1 MDLGP
6 AQPAGVYVPL
16 AQAPSRFLALL
27 LHVQGDPLA
36 VTADLRRAVAA
47 IDRNLPIYAVRT
59 LQQGIEANTW
69 GWRVFGTLF
78 SVFGLAALFLATVGL
93 YGVMAFS
100 VSKRTAEIGVRMALG
115 ASAQSVLGLV
125 LRQGAWQVGTGVLL
139 GLGLAVALAR
149 AMQLFFFD
157 VRPDDARAYAIV
169 AALLLVTGL
178 AAALVPARRA
188 ARVDPSTAL
197 RSS

>member
-1 MDLGP
+1 
-6 AQPAGVYVPL
+6 
-16 AQAPSRFLALL
+16 
-27 LHVQGDPLA
+27 
-36 VTADLRRAVAA
+36 VAA

-139 GLGLAVALAR
+139 GLGLAVVLSR